1 MIVYAYRYT
10 EYCIMFLNLY
20 SPYRA
25 HGAAGG
31 YPPNYHAAIPAPV
44 PEKHPD
50 AYGENDIFLLN

>member
-1 MIVYAYRYT
+1 
-10 EYCIMFLNLY
+10 MFLNLY